1 MRLDVLAVICT
12 ASLVLLL
19 IPVLA
24 FSQITDGTGQSTVPG
39 NLVPENDAVPGPV
52 AAVDAA
58 FYKFD
63 DGLHSKI
70 QDLMLEEPQDGD
82 FGVYDGERYYNVI
95 IVVSRD
101 DGDGRTADEVAKEN
115 KNAVVKRLEI
125 LGARDIIA
133 AESLSFVTASIPVAD
148 IPGFALDDSVYKLGD
163 GEQNAVAELDTAR
176 RTIRATESDMTSAV
190 NHVYNGTGVVVAVVD
205 TGINHTSIND
215 KVIDRVFCNPDCRA
229 QMPANID
236 RGDGDSSHGTRV
248 AGVIAASGHA
258 FNNGMAPGVSLLD
271 AQFRTEQYDPKYSDA
286 AANILHA
293 IDWSYTRGADVIN
306 LSTGLGTC
314 SIGSTYLL
322 IVNEAVDKGMVVVKS
337 AGNEGSLD
345 GSPVYKSIT
354 NPGCSHNAITV
365 GGVNDRISGI
375 LTMYVNASRGPTP
388 DGRLK
393 PDIAAPAVN
402 LNLIGDHHTG
412 NRILSS
418 AGTSQATP
426 QVSAASAMLLQ
437 SSPEL
442 SPSEIKAALLLGA
455 DWQGPVPCT
464 SSMYEVSSSSN
475 CSYSKNATG
484 NAANNAASLGI
495 LNNVGFGIL
504 DVSKSLEYMNR
515 GSAYVS
521 SSYLD
526 SDTASRQYTFR
537 VTSTADPVKVILTW
551 PVHPHGGITE
561 QIGTQTV
568 PIADLDFTVRSP
580 FNTVVAQAQ
589 SDRQTTEFAVFTP
602 ARTGTYT
609 IHITS
614 SGLDSLNKP
623 HQAFTLATT
632 YAHDPEPATANA
644 IPNADETSHIVSPG
658 QEKIIRIHAPDPDSD
673 AVTFFVSRDPSKGTV
688 STEEIIRKNTARIIY
703 TPYENFTGTDTIEVR
718 PYDGEQK
725 GIRGVVTL
733 RGESL
738 PRNAQTDVP
747 PRSHDVLDWDTMTV
761 SSNLTDRPH
770 SMRFDGPGYSVSAIH
785 LGSANME
792 DVDLRLYTSSGTY
805 TAAIPPSGA
814 RMIEF
819 ASPLTIR
826 YAVLS
831 ADAIDEETA
840 FNADRFSRVDDVRM
854 FIGYVPAPSACGPSG
869 SASCNAATYEV
880 TTAPNLQ
887 IRDNTDRQDIQ
898 STINVPVDGT
908 ITGISVSV
916 DIDHTYIG
924 DLKVNLMPPS
934 GDIVLHNREGER
946 TEDIKT
952 SYDSATN
959 ADLRRLV
966 GTSMMGSWTLGV
978 GDYIGGDSGT
988 LNEWGITFTYV
999 PLGGAPP
1006 QAETLTVFSED
1017 FESSLSGNWTESGE
1031 SDWSI
1036 VPMGRNAV
1044 PHIPDRSPP
1053 NNVLHA
1059 SNCDTGCTLTLTQ
1072 SLDLT
1077 EYSSA
1082 SLSFWRFV
1090 DSGHDGSEHLKVE
1103 LYDGSSWST
1112 AFHWSDA
1119 LENDD
1124 GQWHLESY
1132 DLASYLD
1139 ASDFKIRF
1147 ATQQSLSSEDVQIDD
1162 VRITAAPSRHATA
1175 FSEDFETGLDGWT
1188 QSGSR
1193 DWTARTATTALPQ
1206 SSPGNMVGY
1215 AVNCDRYCTI
1225 TVPVDLSNYHTA
1237 TLTLDRYVSRNLD
1250 RGEYLSVSLHD
1261 GSSWSTALEW
1271 SSSTGD
1277 DDSSWHSESY
1287 SIPSDYLVSD
1297 MQLRITARSSH
1308 TNEITMVDNIQ
1319 IRGSLQGIPNYS
1331 VYVADTY
1338 DREVVV
1344 FSDTGEFLGTLVA
1357 SRSGGLG
1364 WAWDIDFGP
1373 DGNLYVSDYTYS
1385 KIRQYDGVTGT
1396 PMGASDTNAE
1406 WASTSDRPRGLVWKD
1421 NILYVAV
1428 GNEVERFAD
1437 DGRSLGIFGDISS
1450 SPSAGAP
1457 SVGRLYDLAFCPN
1470 DQLYVADNSRG
1481 RILYYDASDGSYLGE
1496 VNGTISDP
1504 INARRAAGL
1513 ACGNSII
1520 GSGTS
1525 LYQSGDDRGSVREI
1539 NPATSTLV
1547 HQFTF
1552 LVDDPYGM
1560 DMDTHGNLYI
1570 ANKDDDNILQIAQN
1584 GTVSVFAEGS
1594 LDDPR
1599 GVIVGPQYA
1608 GTARSEGASS
1618 RSTINDQNDELEVTL
1633 AYQNGTVILDPI
1645 IVLRVPYN
1653 LTATAA
1659 DPDGDSVLIDVTHD
1673 DELDSIITFADHG
1686 NGTASIAL
1694 VPAQNITGT
1703 HSFWINASD
1712 THGNYEYVPY
1722 EVSLP

>member
-1 MRLDVLAVICT
+1 M
-12 ASLVLLL
+12 
-19 IPVLA
+19 
-24 FSQITDGTGQSTVPG
+24 
-39 NLVPENDAVPGPV
+39 
-52 AAVDAA
+52 
-58 FYKFD
+58 
-63 DGLHSKI
+63 I
-70 QDLMLEEPQDGD
+70 QDLILEEPQDGG

-101 DGDGRTADEVAKEN
+101 DGDDRTGDEVVKEN
-115 KNAVVKRLEI
+115 KDAVVKRLEI
-125 LGARDIIA
+125 LGARDIFA

-163 GEQNAVAELDTAR
+163 GEQNAVTEVDIAR
-176 RTIRATESDMTSAV
+176 RTIRATESNMMSVV
-190 NHVYNGTGVVVAVVD
+190 NRVYNGTGVIVAVAD

-215 KVIDRVFCNPDCRA
+215 KVIDRLFCDLEGCRA
-229 QMPANID
+229 QVPTDIASS
-236 RGDGDSSHGTRV
+236 RGGATHGTIV
-248 AGVIAASGHA
+248 AGVIAASGLSS
-258 FNNGMAPGVSLLD
+258 NNGIAPGVSLLD
-271 AQFRTEQYDPKYSDA
+271 AQLAQEQNLSASGKSSA
-286 AANILHA
+286 LHV
-293 IDWSYTRGADVIN
+293 IDWAHTRGADVVN
-306 LSTGLGTC
+306 LSIVFGQC
-314 SIGSTYLL
+314 SGAASNL
-322 IVNEAVDKGMVVVKS
+322 ILNEVVDKGMVVVTA
-337 AGNEGSLD
+337 AGNK
-345 GSPVYKSIT
+345 GSPDGVPEYESIL
-354 NPGCSHNAITV
+354 NLGCAHNAITV
-365 GGVNDRISGI
+365 GGIDDRTPNTM
-375 LTMYVNASRGPTP
+375 TMYVNASRGPTP

-393 PDIAAPAVN
+393 PDIAAPATD
-402 LNLIGDHHTG
+402 LRLIGDHHTG
-412 NRILSS
+412 NRI
-418 AGTSQATP
+418 AIENGTSLAAP

-437 SSPEL
+437 SSSEL

-455 DWQGPVPCT
+455 DWKGPIPCT

-475 CSYSKNATG
+475 CSYSKKIENSSI
-484 NAANNAASLGI
+484 AANNAASLGI

-504 DVSKSLEYMNR
+504 DASKSLEYMNR

-526 SDTASRQYTFR
+526 SDNTSRQYTFQ
-537 VTSTADPVKVILTW
+537 VSSTSDPVKVILVW
-551 PVHPHGGITE
+551 PVQPHGGIAE
-561 QIGTQTV
+561 QINRTTQSV
-568 PIADLDFTVRSP
+568 PIANLDFTVKSP
-580 FNTVVAQAQ
+580 TNATVARAQ

-602 ARTGTYT
+602 ASTGEYT
-609 IHITS
+609 IHITG
-614 SGLDSLNKP
+614 SGLGALNKP
-623 HQAFTLATT
+623 HQIFTLATT
-632 YAHDPEPATANA
+632 YAHDPEPATRNT

-819 ASPLTIR
+819 ASPLTVR

-831 ADAIDEETA
+831 ADAIDEEAA

-854 FIGYVPAPSACGPSG
+854 FIGYVPALSACGPSG
-869 SASCNAATYEV
+869 SASCNTATYEV

-946 TEDIKT
+946 IEDIKT

-1072 SLDLT
+1072 PLDLT

-1090 DSGHDGSEHLKVE
+1090 DSGHDGSEHLKAE

-1112 AFHWSDA
+1112 AFHWSDS

-1124 GQWHLESY
+1124 GRWHLESY

-1147 ATQQSLSSEDVQIDD
+1147 VTQQSQSHEDVQIDD
-1162 VRITAAPSRHATA
+1162 IRIATAPSIYATA
-1175 FSEDFETGLDGWT
+1175 FSEDFETGLDGWE
-1188 QSGSR
+1188 QNGDR
-1193 DWTARTATTALPQ
+1193 DWTTRTATVSLPQ

-1215 AVNCDRYCTI
+1215 AANCDSYCTI
-1225 TVPVDLSNYHTA
+1225 TVPIDLSNYHSAAITFD
-1237 TLTLDRYVSRNLD
+1237 TYVDSSID
-1250 RGEYLSVSLHD
+1250 SGEYLSVGLYD
-1261 GSSWSTALEW
+1261 GSSWSNLVAL
-1271 SSSTGD
+1271 GAYAGR
-1277 DDSSWHSESY
+1277 DDSRWHSDSY
-1287 SIPSDYLVSD
+1287 SIPSEYLVSD
-1297 MQLRITARSSH
+1297 MKLRIRASNSH
-1308 TNEITMVDNIQ
+1308 TNEITMIDNIQ
-1319 IRGSLQGIPNYS
+1319 IRGPLLGPERHS
-1331 VYVADTY
+1331 VYVADTD
-1338 DREVVV
+1338 DREVLAY
-1344 FSDTGEFLGTLVA
+1344 SDAGEFLGTLVS

-1364 WAWDIDFGP
+1364 KAWDIAFGP

-1385 KIRQYDGVTGT
+1385 KIRKYDGSTGT
-1396 PMGASDTNAE
+1396 PLGSSNTNAE
-1406 WASTSDRPRGLVWKD
+1406 WASTSSRPYGLVWKD
-1421 NILYVAV
+1421 NILYAAV
-1428 GNEVERFAD
+1428 GYAVERFAEN
-1437 DGRSLGIFGDISS
+1437 GSSLGRFGDAA
-1450 SPSAGAP
+1450 PSASAGVP
-1457 SVGRLYDLAFCPN
+1457 YLGRLYDLAFCPN
-1470 DQLYVADNSRG
+1470 DRLYVADNSQG
-1481 RILYYDASDGSYLGE
+1481 RIFYYEASDGSYLGE
-1496 VNGTISDP
+1496 VNGTSSDP

-1513 ACGNSII
+1513 ACGDSIM
-1520 GSGTS
+1520 GTGTS

-1547 HQFTF
+1547 HQFTS
-1552 LVDDPYGM
+1552 LMDDPYGM
-1560 DMDTHGNLYI
+1560 DMDEHGNLYV
-1570 ANKDDDNILQIAQN
+1570 ANKDDDNILRIARD
-1584 GTVSVFAEGS
+1584 GAVSVFAEGS

-1599 GVIVGPQYA
+1599 GVAVGPQYA
-1608 GTARSEGASS
+1608 GAATAEGASS
-1618 RSTINDQNDELEVTL
+1618 RSTIIDRNDEPEITL
-1633 AYQNGTVILDPI
+1633 AYQNGTAVLDPV
-1645 IVLRVPYN
+1645 IVLKESYN

-1659 DPDGDSVLIDVTHD
+1659 DPDGDSVAIVVTHD
-1673 DELDSIITFADHG
+1673 DALNSIIAFADHG
-1686 NGTASIAL
+1686 NGTATLAL
-1694 VPAQNITGT
+1694 APAQNMTGI

-1712 THGNYEYVPY
+1712 TRGNYEHVPY